1 MTLTDDLHDTAAALR
16 SGWPIQNLNRARRV
30 RAEQETTAVKKLP
43 CIDIEYVGQGS
54 MDFDRDD
61 VECIAADL
69 EDVADLTDAQIV
81 SAIESRASE
90 YADDQIPRGVRV
102 RGIGPAHIAA
112 VRAAIADMKEGDQ

>member
-16 SGWPIQNLNRARRV
+16 SGWPIQNLNRARQV

-43 CIDIEYVGQGS
+43 RIDIEYVGQGS

-69 EDVADLTDAQIV
+69 KDVADLADAQIV

-112 VRAAIADMKEGDQ
+112 VRAVIADMKEGDQ

>member
-1 MTLTDDLHDTAAALR
+1 M
-16 SGWPIQNLNRARRV
+16 
-30 RAEQETTAVKKLP
+30 TAVKKLP
-43 CIDIEYVGQGS
+43 RIDIEYVGQGV
-54 MDFDRDD
+54 MDFDCDD

-69 EDVADLTDAQIV
+69 EEIPDLTDAQIV

-102 RGIGPAHIAA
+102 RGICPAHIAA

>member
-1 MTLTDDLHDTAAALR
+1 MTLTDDLHDTAAALQA
-16 SGWPIQNLNRARRV
+16 GWPIQNLNRARRV

-43 CIDIEYVGQGS
+43 RIDIEYVGQGS
-54 MDFDRDD
+54 LDFDRDD
-61 VECIAADL
+61 AEYIAADL
-69 EDVADLTDAQIV
+69 EDATDLTDAQIV

>member
-16 SGWPIQNLNRARRV
+16 SGWPIQNLNRARQV
-30 RAEQETTAVKKLP
+30 RAEQEMTAVKKLP
-43 CIDIEYVGQGS
+43 RIDIEYVSQGS

-61 VECIAADL
+61 VESIAADL
-69 EDVADLTDAQIV
+69 EAVAGLTDAQIV

-90 YADDQIPRGVRV
+90 YADEQIPRGVRV

-112 VRAAIADMKEGDQ
+112 VRAVIADMKEADQ

>member
-1 MTLTDDLHDTAAALR
+1 M
-16 SGWPIQNLNRARRV
+16 
-30 RAEQETTAVKKLP
+30 TAVKKLP
-43 CIDIEYVGQGS
+43 RIDIEHVGQGS
-54 MDFDRDD
+54 MDFDHND
-61 VECIAADL
+61 VEYIAADL
-69 EDVADLTDAQIV
+69 ESVADLTDAQIV